1 MRLSN
6 KILFVGIS
14 FLLTLAILACKHG
27 PDDATL
33 TSNVRTRLAADS
45 TLPASSITVETKDGV
60 VTLSG
65 TVNSEAEKSRAEQIA
80 KGVEGVKSVTND
92 LTVTPKATP
101 TPVVISPDTKLKT
114 DVTESLAKYGFTDIN
129 VEVANG
135 EVTLTGNIS
144 RAKLQDAMKAAE
156 EAHPKRVYNKMTI
169 K

>member
-33 TSNVRTRLAADS
+33 TSDVKAKLAADS
-45 TLPASSITVETKDGV
+45 TLPASAISVETKNGV

-80 KGVEGVKSVTND
+80 KGVEGVKLVTNN
-92 LTVTPKATP
+92 LTVKPAT
-101 TPVVISPDTKLKT
+101 VVISPDTKLKT
-114 DVTESLAKYGFTDIN
+114 DVTESLTKYGITGIN

-135 EVTLTGNIS
+135 EVTLTGNIP
-144 RAKLQDAMKAAE
+144 RAKLQDAIKAAN
-156 EAHPKRVYNKMTI
+156 EAHPKKVNNQMTI